1 MERNIVKQY
10 TFSPA
15 QPEDLPLIFRLYE
28 QRVNWMDEQ
37 GIAQWNT
44 TDYLNTYPL
53 SYYANHQADGRLFV
67 LKTEDSVVGAMVLYE
82 EDKRWQHLNYK
93 TAYYVHI
100 LLTDLA
106 VPGMGVRLLSEAEAL
121 AQNAGKETLR
131 LDCAIANSFL
141 NSYYEAL
148 GFRFVG
154 LCVDGPYR
162 GNCREKI
169 LR

>member
-53 SYYANHQADGRLFV
+53 S
-67 LKTEDSVVGAMVLYE
+67 SV
-82 EDKRWQHLNYK
+82 
-93 TAYYVHI
+93 
-100 LLTDLA
+100 
-106 VPGMGVRLLSEAEAL
+106 
-121 AQNAGKETLR
+121 
-131 LDCAIANSFL
+131 
-141 NSYYEAL
+141 
-148 GFRFVG
+148 FRTNRR
-154 LCVDGPYR
+154 PSA
-162 GNCREKI
+162 
-169 LR
+169 